1 MGRGKQN
8 TAKKTYKNRSERN
21 HKYYLKV
28 KSQKKN
34 KSIKLKKKNKKQMQ
48 KRVRDYGLE
57 YAKRKFNHIGKL
69 NHNYTCPTWSRER
82 SEKRRFKLALRRS
95 EDKIS
100 NIISDIQKSP
110 PLEKK
115 RRILDQDGQYNSQDM
130 DDVNVRATYASFK
143 VLSEHHKAEGGKK
156 CTLVKRQ
163 VFFYNT
169 FFNNHYL
176 LLKININN

>member
-1 MGRGKQN
+1 MGKRGKQDTTKKAYKVRN
-8 TAKKTYKNRSERN
+8 RHKENQEAYAKF
-21 HKYYLKV
+21 
-28 KSQKKN
+28 KKN
-34 KSIKLKKKNKKQMQ
+34 KPSKKRKHHHNSEV
-48 KRVRDYGLE
+48 RVRDHKLE
-57 YAKRKFNHIGKL
+57 YAIRKSNNNGV
-69 NHNYTCPTWSRER
+69 CPTWYKER
-82 SEKRRFKLALRRS
+82 AEKRKLLRALKRS

-100 NIISDIQKSP
+100 NIISDIQTSP
-110 PLEKK
+110 SLEKK

>member
-1 MGRGKQN
+1 MGKRGKQDTTKKAYKVRN
-8 TAKKTYKNRSERN
+8 RHKENQEAYAK
-21 HKYYLKV
+21 L
-28 KSQKKN
+28 KKN
-34 KSIKLKKKNKKQMQ
+34 KHSKNRKHHHNSEV
-48 KRVRDYGLE
+48 RVRDHKLE
-57 YAKRKFNHIGKL
+57 YAIRKSKNNGVCPSWSKERTEKQKLSRALKRSK
-69 NHNYTCPTWSRER
+69 E
-82 SEKRRFKLALRRS
+82 
-95 EDKIS
+95 KIS
-100 NIISDIQKSP
+100 NIQTSP

-176 LLKININN
+176 FLKININN

>member
-8 TAKKTYKNRSERN
+8 TAKKAYKNRSERN

-34 KSIKLKKKNKKQMQ
+34 KSIKFKKKKKQI
-48 KRVRDYGLE
+48 RVRDYGLE
-57 YAKRKFNHIGKL
+57 YAERKFKHIGKL
-69 NHNYTCPTWSRER
+69 NPTWSRER
-82 SEKRRFKLALRRS
+82 TEKQKLKRALRRS

-100 NIISDIQKSP
+100 NIISDIQTSP

-163 VFFYNT
+163 VFLYNT